1 MMDIYLE
8 IEHSTAT
15 QHTSDLLDDA
25 PWISSMIHHIVAQHY
40 VKRAIAERQ
49 ALTLGRNGT
58 SPALPGGKQLRIMV
72 RKRIQAEPIL
82 RPEEED
88 QTVSAAANLEYPSI
102 SRDRTHM
109 VQHTTHLSRT
119 SDHPRD
125 NCLLGPLKLSSLSPL
140 VFKLSIQRPSCSDLH
155 AAIPQPHEVSSRV
168 SRPNRP
174 RRA

>member
-8 IEHSTAT
+8 IEHSTGT

-40 VKRAIAERQ
+40 FKRAIAERQ

-88 QTVSAAANLEYPSI
+88 QTVSAAAN
-102 SRDRTHM
+102 SRRPTLPLTEDR
-109 VQHTTHLSRT
+109 
-119 SDHPRD
+119 
-125 NCLLGPLKLSSLSPL
+125 
-140 VFKLSIQRPSCSDLH
+140 
-155 AAIPQPHEVSSRV
+155 E
-168 SRPNRP
+168 
-174 RRA
+174 